1 MNRIFTIAFCLS
13 LTAFIISCDGFNSET
28 KNNTSD
34 TIAGTDIARKN
45 LLRDFIAVYE
55 DGEVNAAIEIP
66 SGTMEKWEINKTT
79 GLIEWEL
86 VNDIPRVVNYLG
98 YPGNYGFI
106 PRTLLSKEQGGD
118 GDPLDIIVLG
128 PPKERGEV
136 VKCKIIGVL
145 FLTDRGEQDD
155 KLVAV
160 SKDSPLYQV
169 NKMSELNDNYSGIP
183 EILQLWFVNY
193 KGPGI
198 MESKG
203 FGDKDRAMDIIK
215 AAMME
220 FEKSATTNNRN

>member
-86 VNDIPRVVNYLG
+86 VNDIPRIVNYLG

-169 NKMSELNDNYSGIP
+169 NKMSELNDNYSGVP

>member
-86 VNDIPRVVNYLG
+86 VNDIPRIVNYLG

>member
-220 FEKSATTNNRN
+220 FEKSDMKLPGN

>member
-34 TIAGTDIARKN
+34 TKAEKDTARKN

>member
-1 MNRIFTIAFCLS
+1 MNKTFTIAFCLS

-86 VNDIPRVVNYLG
+86 VNDIPRIVNYLG